1 MEKIRNIKE
10 DLKKIQGLKVLEVL
24 NDGFKDRIMNLE
36 EANNH
41 GVFESLKKRHTLLLS
56 HDSSFRDPTQ
66 EIVKHEKGKISFP
79 GISFPEINAD
89 NVISSSPGF
98 KMHKELIDSLKLS
111 LKPEEATLLVGFDL

>member
-1 MEKIRNIKE
+1 MEILNIRE
-10 DLKKIQGLKVLEVL
+10 DLNKIQGLKVLKVL
-24 NDGFKDRIMNLE
+24 DDGFKERIMKLE

-41 GVFESLKKRHTLLLS
+41 GVFESLTRRHTLLLS

-66 EIVKHEKGKISFP
+66 EIVKSDDKGISFP

-98 KMHKELIDSLKLS
+98 KMHKELIDSLNLS
-111 LKPEEATLLVGFDL
+111 LKPNEATLLVGFDL